1 MQGMSRYSGVHVL
14 FIMLIKNISLKICK
28 LTKIK
33 HWDIPLVVG
42 KDDEIL
48 KSTKK
53 FWNHQRRNQAANSVN
68 FQQVAFKKNHIYLK
82 ILEWS
87 GKAKFEMWQWWWW
100 NFVMSLTKNGAC
112 CENVIWHDCL

>member
-14 FIMLIKNISLKICK
+14 FIRLIKNISLKICK

-33 HWDIPLVVG
+33 HSDIPLVVG

-53 FWNHQRRNQAANSVN
+53 F
-68 FQQVAFKKNHIYLK
+68 
-82 ILEWS
+82 
-87 GKAKFEMWQWWWW
+87 
-100 NFVMSLTKNGAC
+100 
-112 CENVIWHDCL
+112 